1 MIKYT
6 IVESK
11 KIRYCKMSGP
21 TSLLDLYKFAVDIFD
36 DPKRPLNV
44 LLLTEK
50 QSWASFQYKNDLLE
64 IIDSFGK
71 DRIGSKM
78 AIVIPNTTVHN
89 TVDYSLKNLRYK
101 SFRVRHFSSEETAL
115 SWLEG

>member
-11 KIRYCKMSGP
+11 KIRYCKMSGR

-50 QSWASFQYKNDLLE
+50 LSWASFQYKSELLE
-64 IIDSFGK
+64 IIDNMGN
-71 DRIGSKM
+71 DRIGSRM
-78 AIVIPNTTVHN
+78 AIVIPNTTAHN

-101 SFRVRHFSSEETAL
+101 SFQVRYFSNEETAL